1 PMVLRQIADETG
13 LDLTL
18 ISRAVAGK
26 WMATQWGVYSLKSF
40 FNHRTGAGDT
50 DPSAREICAALREII
65 DAEPADAPLSD
76 EALAEALAGRGY
88 KVARRTVAK
97 YRTRLNIAP
106 ARLRRK

>member
-1 PMVLRQIADETG
+1 
-13 LDLTL
+13 
-18 ISRAVAGK
+18 
-26 WMATQWGVYSLKSF
+26 
-40 FNHRTGAGDT
+40 
-50 DPSAREICAALREII
+50 ICAALREII
-65 DAEPADAPLSD
+65 AAEPADAPLSD